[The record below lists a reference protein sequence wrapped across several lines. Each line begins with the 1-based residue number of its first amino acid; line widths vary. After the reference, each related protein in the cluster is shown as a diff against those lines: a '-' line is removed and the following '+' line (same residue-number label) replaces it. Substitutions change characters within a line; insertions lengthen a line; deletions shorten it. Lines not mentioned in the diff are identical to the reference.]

1 LACSILAFSSSYW
14 CEGQHTYRFSEAA
27 LPLSHQDKEFF
38 LTQSQ
43 PSKMIS
49 QHHRAEQRLLEVQQ
63 LNNAVQ
69 YIWETGEDKYT
80 FRYFHTGFWY
90 SCERHHD
97 GEKCRSF
104 IDLTP
109 ASEQGVLWLSVI
121 SEFLY
126 ISLLSVGFFLMSLE
140 VLCSGNR
147 MRRLKIN
154 AFAAIFTVLS
164 GLLGMVAHM
173 MYMTV
178 FQMTVSLGP
187 KDWRPQSWDYGWSFT
202 LAWLSFSC
210 CMAAACLTLNSYT
223 KTRLELRCRQR
234 LRLDEGRGSHAP
246 SYDDVMLG
254 AGHDRLFSIS
264 TLLEL
269 GDSGDHDDHDDD
281 RAGHAPQQRVIE
293 WVGPRIDTPPV
304 FMDLECEE
312 CEREIEREIEEERRM
327 RVMRRGG
334 MSSAERGWEG
344 RGERRELMFRRKFWT
359 FRDAFEN
366 WESGQN
372 KRLMNVQLFK
382 NKMDTIAPSK
392 TRVCRH
398 LTPTERSFT
407 RLVQD

>member
-1 LACSILAFSSSYW
+1 MLAGSRSLLSLLLTSLALACSILAFSSSYW
-14 CEGQHTYRFSEAA
+14 CEGQHKVVK
-27 LPLSHQDKEFF
+27 PPCLSPIKTKNCGA
-38 LTQSQ
+38 TQSQ
-43 PSKMIS
+43 PSTAQTTTGQSSSSSSLTPTGSDGAREGEREVEKEREVDREKDLNRTES
-49 QHHRAEQRLLEVQQ
+49 QRRQEQLRLKEVQQ

-187 KDWRPQSWDYGWSFT
+187 KDWRPQSWDYGWSFI

-234 LRLDEGRGSHAP
+234 LRLDEGRGGHAP

-293 WVGPRIDTPPV
+293 WVGPRIDPPPV

-312 CEREIEREIEEERRM
+312 CEREIEREIEEEWM
-327 RVMRRGG
+327 DE
-334 MSSAERGWEG
+334 SKE
-344 RGERRELMFRRKFWT
+344 ERRDEF
-359 FRDAFEN
+359 
-366 WESGQN
+366 
-372 KRLMNVQLFK
+372 
-382 NKMDTIAPSK
+382 
-392 TRVCRH
+392 C
-398 LTPTERSFT
+398 
-407 RLVQD
+407 